1 VSIVRTA
8 AKTALGARQVV
19 KDLGRLQQIAQV
31 LVRHGLGW
39 LVANLDLPGLGLL
52 RKDEGRRGFSPED
65 MVAVLREL
73 GPTFVKLGQML
84 STRSDILPAAY
95 TEALQELQDD
105 VGPFPWEE
113 VEAQIRQAL
122 GASPDELFAH
132 FEREPVATASISQVH
147 RARLPT
153 GEEVAVKV
161 RRPGVRERLETDL
174 SLLLFLARRAEA
186 QFPEVRLMDLTGI
199 LSELRRAVVEET
211 DFRVEAAHL
220 QRFAENFAGNDHIVI
235 PAVFR
240 SHTAEQV
247 LTMEWVDGVRIAR
260 AREAGFDMRT
270 VGQRYLAAAFQML
283 LEDGLFHGDLHP
295 GNVLVLEDNR
305 LALLDFGLVGR
316 LTEEMRENLVTIF
329 FAIQRKDFR
338 TIARVYW
345 ELAIRTDHVDYAA
358 WEADLQGLF
367 ERQVMGRSLAELQI
381 EEFARQMAEIALRH
395 KVRMPSS
402 YTLFFKA
409 LLTAQGLARQL
420 VPEVDPLEEM
430 LPYVQRMAREL
441 YSRERIQEEIF
452 YQLTSL
458 RYTVR
463 RLPLILGQAVTDL
476 QEGRL
481 RLKLQTESSP
491 DERVARDE
499 RADRLALAIV
509 FLGAV
514 VSASLA
520 LHAPAPLLLGLP
532 WPATLGYGFA
542 GIVVALFVRAVR
554 RSRREADPSHRRR
567 SRT

>member
-1 VSIVRTA
+1 
-8 AKTALGARQVV
+8 
-19 KDLGRLQQIAQV
+19 
-31 LVRHGLGW
+31 
-39 LVANLDLPGLGLL
+39 
-52 RKDEGRRGFSPED
+52 

-95 TEALQELQDD
+95 TEALQGLQDD

-122 GASPDELFAH
+122 GAGPDELFAD

-147 RARLPT
+147 RARLPS

-186 QFPEVRLMDLTGI
+186 QFPEIRLMDLTGI
-199 LSELRRAVVEET
+199 LQELRRGIVEET
-211 DFRVEAAHL
+211 DFRVEAGHL
-220 QRFAENFAGNDHIVI
+220 ERFAENFAGNDAIVI

-247 LTMEWVDGVRIAR
+247 LTMEWIEGVRIAR
-260 AREAGFDMRT
+260 AREAGFDMRR
-270 VGQRYLAAAFQML
+270 VGERYLSAAFQML

-295 GNVLVLEDNR
+295 GNVLVLEGDR
-305 LALLDFGLVGR
+305 LGLLDFGLVGR

-329 FAIQRKDFR
+329 FAVQRRDFR

-345 ELAIRTDHVDYAA
+345 EFSTRSDHVDYSA
-358 WEADLQGLF
+358 WESDLQGLM
-367 ERQVMGRSLAELQI
+367 ERQVVGRSMAELQI
-381 EEFARQMAEIALRH
+381 EEFVKQMTEIALRH
-395 KVRMPSS
+395 NVRITPS

-409 LLTAQGLARQL
+409 LLTAQGLAHQL
-420 VPEVDPLEEM
+420 VPEVDPFEEM

-441 YSRERIQEEIF
+441 YSRERIQEELF

-463 RLPLILGQAVTDL
+463 RLPLVLGQAVSDL

-481 RLKLQTESSP
+481 RLKLQTEASQE
-491 DERVARDE
+491 ERYHRE
-499 RADRLALAIV
+499 GQLNRLILA
-509 FLGAV
+509 
-514 VSASLA
+514 
-520 LHAPAPLLLGLP
+520 
-532 WPATLGYGFA
+532 
-542 GIVVALFVRAVR
+542 
-554 RSRREADPSHRRR
+554 
-567 SRT
+567 

>member
-1 VSIVRTA
+1 MSIVRTA
-8 AKTALGARQVV
+8 AKTAMGARQVV

-31 LVRHGLGW
+31 LVRHGFGW
-39 LVANLDLPGLGLL
+39 LVATLDLPGLGLL
-52 RKDEGRRGFSPED
+52 RKEEGERGLAPERV
-65 MVAVLREL
+65 VAVLRDL
-73 GPTFVKLGQML
+73 GPTFVKIGQML

-95 TEALQELQDD
+95 TDALQGLQDD
-105 VGPFPWEE
+105 VGPFPYEE
-113 VEAQIRQAL
+113 VEAQIRKAL
-122 GASPDELFAH
+122 GGSPDQLFAS
-132 FEREPVATASISQVH
+132 FDREPVATASISQVH
-147 RARLPT
+147 RARLPS

-186 QFPEVRLMDLTGI
+186 QFPEIRLMDLPGI
-199 LSELRRAVVEET
+199 LAELRKGIVEET
-211 DFRVEAAHL
+211 DFRVEAGHL
-220 QRFAENFAGNDHIVI
+220 SRFAENFAGNDAIVV

-247 LTMEWVDGVRIAR
+247 LTMEWVEGVRIAR
-260 AREAGFDMRT
+260 AREAGFDMRV
-270 VGQRYLAAAFQML
+270 VGERYLNAAFQML

-295 GNVLVLEDNR
+295 GNVLVLEGNR

-345 ELAIRTDHVDYAA
+345 ELSIRTDHVDYGA
-358 WEADLQGLF
+358 WESDLQVLF
-367 ERQVMGRSLAELQI
+367 ERQVMGRSMAELQI
-381 EEFARQMAEIALRH
+381 EEFVKQMTEIALRH
-395 KVRMPSS
+395 NVRMTPA

-458 RYTVR
+458 RYTAR
-463 RLPLILGQAVTDL
+463 RLPLIVGQAVTDL

-481 RLKLQTESSP
+481 RLKIQAETSP
-491 DERVARDE
+491 EERLARDE
-499 RADRLALAIV
+499 RQNRLALAIV
-509 FLGAV
+509 FAGTV
-514 VSASLA
+514 VGASLA
-520 LHAPAPLLLGLP
+520 LDASAPLLLGLP
-532 WPATLGYGFA
+532 WPATFGYGLA
-542 GIVVALFVRAVR
+542 AVVFGMLVRAAGK
-554 RSRREADPSHRRR
+554 SRRPHPRKR
-567 SRT
+567 SGT